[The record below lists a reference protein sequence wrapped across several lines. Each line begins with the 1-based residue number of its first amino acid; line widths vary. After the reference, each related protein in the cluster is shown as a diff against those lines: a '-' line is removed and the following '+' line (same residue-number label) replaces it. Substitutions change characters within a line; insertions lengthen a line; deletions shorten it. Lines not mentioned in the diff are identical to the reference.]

1 MEETH
6 TGWNILV
13 PPPPPLLPSI
23 PFPLYL
29 FKNLYSAV
37 ILGNCWEV
45 LKLVISLTRIFAL
58 YYFPIMLF
66 E

>member
-1 MEETH
+1 MEEMH
-6 TGWNILV
+6 TGWNILATL
-13 PPPPPLLPSI
+13 PPPLPSI

-45 LKLVISLTRIFAL
+45 LKLVISLTRIFVL